1 MSVSSLRFCSRLK
14 KQSSINIS
22 SVSSLCLWL
31 FFANLLRLKKQSSVN
46 ISSVWSL
53 SLLSDRDSS
62 PLKEAVLYQHF
73 LCLSSLSLAL
83 LGDSTPFKEAV
94 LEQHFVWLVSLSLLC
109 DSSKF
114 KEAVLD
120 QHFVCFESL
129 SLWLFLTNLLRLKRE
144 SSINISSISS
154 LCLAG
159 SSWRISSFKEAES
172 WINISSG

>member
-14 KQSSINIS
+14 KQSSVNIS
-22 SVSSLCLWL
+22 SVSNLCLWL
-31 FFANLLRLKKQSSVN
+31 FFANLLHLKKQSSIN

-62 PLKEAVLYQHF
+62 PLKEAVLHQHF
-73 LCLSSLSLAL
+73 LCLSSLSLA

-109 DSSKF
+109 GSSKF

-129 SLWLFLTNLLRLKRE
+129 SLWLFLANLLRLKRQSPRSTFRLSRVSVSLALLGESSSFKEAE
-144 SSINISSISS
+144 SSINISS
-154 LCLAG
+154 G
-159 SSWRISSFKEAES
+159 
-172 WINISSG
+172 